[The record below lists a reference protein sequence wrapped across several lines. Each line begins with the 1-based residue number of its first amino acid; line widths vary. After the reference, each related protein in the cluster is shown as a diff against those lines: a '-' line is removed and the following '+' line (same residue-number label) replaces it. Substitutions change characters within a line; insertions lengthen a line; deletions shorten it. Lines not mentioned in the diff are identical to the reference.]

1 MEPWASG
8 RVYDCGGNARALLRG
23 LNLDNWD
30 QGSGCGN
37 LAVSLFGPLLR
48 LRCCGRA
55 AEEGPPWGGRV
66 LLSFL
71 CVREKVSLG
80 KEGGSNSTEDRE
92 LSTNLWE

>member
-23 LNLDNWD
+23 LNLDNWE

-37 LAVSLFGPLLR
+37 LAVSLFEPLLR

-71 CVREKVSLG
+71 CV
-80 KEGGSNSTEDRE
+80 
-92 LSTNLWE
+92 